1 MAKTVPHL
9 LSSLFLV
16 FLVFVVVGGGGGGGV
31 SVGALFALLVC
42 KVLVQKASAFQVFY
56 KFQNTIR
63 YNKRAL

>member
-1 MAKTVPHL
+1 MAKTFPHL

-16 FLVFVVVGGGGGGGV
+16 FLVFVVVGGGGGGGGV

-42 KVLVQKASAFQVFY
+42 KVQKASAFQVFY